1 VIELE
6 FGAED
11 VGRIRFAIAPLWEA
25 VMSVRALAATG
36 GLHAPWARQVRP
48 RLDVTD
54 LELLT
59 ALIRPEG
66 YIPDFLVP
74 PPARRVPSIES
85 SLAQV
90 ANTDAETVA
99 AQLLH
104 LSTHR
109 VAQSGPGDRVRRAAL
124 LRGLIDAPQAGLAR
138 VVATLD
144 RYWRLALAPFWPQMR
159 ALLQADV
166 TYRLDQIASGGVTQ
180 LLRTL
185 HPSLSFDGRMLRIV
199 KYYDGYTQLGRR
211 GLLLVPCAFAWPD
224 VIVQTADPHP
234 TVSYSPRGLGRL
246 WEGSAMPVESALANV
261 IGRTRATL
269 LAQLDLPM
277 STTQLAVQ
285 LGLSAPTLSVH
296 LKALQSAGIV
306 TARRD
311 GHAVLYSRTHLGE
324 LLLSGSV

>member
-1 VIELE
+1 
-6 FGAED
+6 
-11 VGRIRFAIAPLWEA
+11 VGSSTRR
-25 VMSVRALAATG
+25 
-36 GLHAPWARQVRP
+36 RQGSP
-48 RLDVTD
+48 
-54 LELLT
+54 
-59 ALIRPEG
+59 
-66 YIPDFLVP
+66 
-74 PPARRVPSIES
+74 
-85 SLAQV
+85 
-90 ANTDAETVA
+90 
-99 AQLLH
+99 
-104 LSTHR
+104 
-109 VAQSGPGDRVRRAAL
+109 
-124 LRGLIDAPQAGLAR
+124 R

-185 HPSLSFDGRMLRIV
+185 HPSLSFDGRTLRIV

-246 WEGSAMPVESALANV
+246 WEGPTMPVDSALANV

-285 LGLSAPTLSVH
+285 LGLSAPTLNVH
-296 LKALQSAGIV
+296 LKALQSG
-306 TARRD
+306 RHRD
-311 GHAVLYSRTHLGE
+311 GPPRWPRCPLQPHSPRRTPVVRVGLRMESSPNMILVLTRHLVGEIIDPCSKSR
-324 LLLSGSV
+324 